1 MIVEKELFCS
11 GCREIISSKESVLKI
26 HISSKKHQN
35 GKEKLKKSKLKDQTI
50 IEAFRREGSSKD
62 STLHVE
68 ECAYR
73 LEVVSEFLKAGIPI
87 GKIDMLRSALL
98 ENSYNF
104 KQYFLTHRRLMNL
117 KLELAATIDVGE
129 HFVKATYFLEGDG
142 PLVFACYEK
151 LSTVSQLCQAPCFLN
166 VCAIAA
172 AISEEDPCQNVTALE
187 RSAKACVEPAITW
200 FLRKFNVDLYDVVV
214 AFKAARIFCPVRIE
228 WLKPTNALVG
238 SLGAFPFL
246 DSNTIID
253 GLRAELPAYL
263 AAAEDVVI
271 PTDEKK
277 VEFFF
282 GVKRNF

>member
-1 MIVEKELFCS
+1 
-11 GCREIISSKESVLKI
+11 
-26 HISSKKHQN
+26 
-35 GKEKLKKSKLKDQTI
+35 
-50 IEAFRREGSSKD
+50 
-62 STLHVE
+62 
-68 ECAYR
+68 
-73 LEVVSEFLKAGIPI
+73 
-87 GKIDMLRSALL
+87 
-98 ENSYNF
+98 
-104 KQYFLTHRRLMNL
+104 MNL

-151 LSTVSQLCQAPCFLN
+151 LSAVSQLCQAPCFLN
-166 VCAIAA
+166 VRAIVT

-187 RSAKACVEPAITW
+187 RSAKACFEPAITW

-214 AFKAARIFCPVRIE
+214 AYKTARIFCLGRIQ
-228 WLKPTNALVG
+228 WLKPTNALVE
-238 SLGAFPFL
+238 SLSAFPFL
-246 DSNTIID
+246 DSNTTID

>member
-1 MIVEKELFCS
+1 MIVEKGKLFCS
-11 GCREIISSKESVLKI
+11 KCREIISSKKSVLKI

-50 IEAFRREGSSKD
+50 IEAFRGEGSPKD

-98 ENSYNF
+98 EKNSYNF
-104 KQYFLTHRRLMNL
+104 KQYSLTHRRLMNL
-117 KLELAATIDVGE
+117 KLGLAGTIDVGE

-151 LSTVSQLCQAPCFLN
+151 LSAVSQLCQAPCFLN
-166 VCAIAA
+166 VRAIAT

-200 FLRKFNVDLYDVVV
+200 FLRKFNVDLYDVVE

-238 SLGAFPFL
+238 SLGAFP
-246 DSNTIID
+246 
-253 GLRAELPAYL
+253 G
-263 AAAEDVVI
+263 
-271 PTDEKK
+271 
-277 VEFFF
+277 
-282 GVKRNF
+282 